1 MNTSFVSVLRAP
13 DHVFGATESSPYRFE
28 EERSA
33 SCDIKYEYK
42 LSGDSAKVIVYPSGS
57 PVKFLKL
64 RFSGDMSSVESV
76 FGDQWERGGKDA
88 YLEWRSVMPHRALP
102 WFCYARSGERIAFY
116 GVRVGA
122 DCFAFWQID
131 PHGVTLFLNLCSANF
146 GTDLKEPLTACE
158 VVEAT
163 SLEGE
168 SAYSAAKR
176 FSAMLCP
183 SPRLPKEPVFGVNN
197 WYWAYGNISEE
208 TILRETDY
216 LMKMCKGT
224 RHRPYMIIDD
234 GWQKHRTF
242 DALPY
247 IGGPWLPNDRFSDMA
262 NVAEEIHS
270 KGAKAGI
277 WFRPLLT
284 KEAVP
289 IEARLIDYRGGVIL
303 DPTHPFTLEKARSDA
318 ATLRGWGFD
327 LIKHDFT
334 TMDILGWQ
342 LSADQQ
348 TAKMCADDRRLFD
361 NTVTTATAI
370 KRLYMAIQEG
380 AGDAEVIGCN
390 TVGHLAA
397 GIHSISRI
405 GCDTSGKCFEW
416 TRRDGVNSMMRLP
429 LNDTF
434 FRADPDCAAFTEDVP
449 AEANLDFLEM
459 CALTGVT
466 TLASVT
472 PDILT
477 ESQLARI
484 NSIFR
489 LADENTHRYGIKHYE
504 RCANPEIFLSEDGRA
519 ERAFDWER
527 PYHGARSSL
536 EWLF

>member
-1 MNTSFVSVLRAP
+1 MGTSFVSVLRAP
-13 DHVFGATESSPYRFE
+13 DYSFGATESSPYRFE
-28 EERSA
+28 EAGEA

-42 LSGDSAKVIVYPSGS
+42 ISDNSAKVIIYPGGS
-57 PVKFLKL
+57 PIKFLKL
-64 RFSGDMSSVESV
+64 RFSGNMSDVVSVY
-76 FGDQWERGGKDA
+76 GDQWERGGKDA

-102 WFCYARSGERIAFY
+102 WFCYAASRDKIAFY
-116 GVRVGA
+116 GVKTGA

-131 PHGVTLFLNLCSANF
+131 PRGVTLFLNLCSGNF
-146 GTDLKEPLTACE
+146 GTDIKEPLTACE
-158 VVEAT
+158 VVEGV
-163 SLEGE
+163 SLDGE
-168 SAYSAAKR
+168 CAYSAAKR

-183 SPRLPKEPVFGVNN
+183 SPRLPSEPIFGVYN
-197 WYWAYGNISEE
+197 WYWSYGNISRE
-208 TILRETDY
+208 TVLHETDY
-216 LMKMCKGT
+216 LMKMCEGT
-224 RHRPYMIIDD
+224 KHRPYMIIDD

-242 DALPY
+242 DEVPY
-247 IGGPWLPNDRFSDMA
+247 IGGPWLPGERFPNMA
-262 NVAEEIHS
+262 ELADEIH
-270 KGAKAGI
+270 KRGAKAGI

-284 KEAVP
+284 KTKVPGEAK
-289 IEARLIDYRGGVIL
+289 LLDYRGGFIL
-303 DPTHPFTLEKARSDA
+303 DPTHPFTLDRVKADA

-334 TMDILGWQ
+334 SMDILGWQ

-348 TAKMCADDRRLFD
+348 TAKMCADDRRFFD

-370 KRLYMAIQEG
+370 KRLYQVIQDG
-380 AGDAEVIGCN
+380 AGDADVIGCN

-397 GIHSISRI
+397 GIHSISRV

-434 FRADPDCAAFTEDVP
+434 FRVDPDCAAFTDAVP

-477 ESQLARI
+477 ESQLSRI

-489 LADENTHRYGIKHYE
+489 LADSDAHRYGIKHYE
-504 RCANPEIFLSEDGRA
+504 RCACPEIFISEDGST
-519 ERAFDWER
+519 ERAFDWEA
-527 PYHGARSSL
+527 PYRGARSSL
-536 EWLF
+536 EWLL